1 MTSDSHHQ
9 AQLSHHSK
17 IGLRWFE
24 RQIVCLVQGAIVF
37 LSSIAAISLS
47 GLNTAAQAQAEFGN
61 FGNFGITTPSERF
74 RQEGQDRIE
83 QEIHRLYSP
92 AETEERLT
100 IDNDVNIQEELL
112 QFEDPRWHLQNTPDD
127 DWTSSS
133 MDGKG

>member
-17 IGLRWFE
+17 TGLRQFD

-37 LSSIAAISLS
+37 LSPIAATSLLGFS
-47 GLNTAAQAQAEFGN
+47 TAAQAQAA

-74 RQEGQDRIE
+74 RQEGQERIE

-92 AETEERLT
+92 PETEELLT
-100 IDNDVNIQEELL
+100 IDDDVTIQEELL
-112 QFEDPRWHLQNTPDD
+112 QFEDPRWHLQNIPDD
-127 DWTSSS
+127 DRTSGSTN
-133 MDGKG
+133 GKG